1 MACGGERRFGDLVT
15 QDRPRHMLDLG
26 FNPIVWHALQTLEAG
41 GVKDV
46 LLVARGDHAASRFDA
61 WLKEG
66 YEGGCDV
73 EVITAPEDAD
83 TADALRAAMPRVS
96 ADADTLAVVAG
107 DSSPTSPSPTFSQRT
122 CAGARW
128 RRASS
133 PSAARG
139 TAWT

>member
-1 MACGGERRFGDLVT
+1 MSVQGVVLACGGERRFGDLVT

-73 EVITAPEDAD
+73 EVITAP
-83 TADALRAAMPRVS
+83 L
-96 ADADTLAVVAG
+96 
-107 DSSPTSPSPTFSQRT
+107 RT
-122 CAGARW
+122 CVARTSASPATNYYSWRTKKTSTKFSNCAGR
-128 RRASS
+128 
-133 PSAARG
+133 
-139 TAWT
+139 